1 MSAPSAR
8 LGMGYGARSVGV
20 HRTPVAA
27 PVTEPGK
34 VTLILGTLPSG
45 LPITLT
51 VTSLEWLDDL
61 ESAIQAARAAGVIE
75 AGMKLF
81 SAAPS

>member
-8 LGMGYGARSVGV
+8 LDMGFGTRGVGV

-27 PVTEPGK
+27 PVTEPGQ
-34 VTLILGTLPSG
+34 VAIILGTLPSG
-45 LPITLT
+45 LPVTLT

-81 SAAPS
+81 GAVRA